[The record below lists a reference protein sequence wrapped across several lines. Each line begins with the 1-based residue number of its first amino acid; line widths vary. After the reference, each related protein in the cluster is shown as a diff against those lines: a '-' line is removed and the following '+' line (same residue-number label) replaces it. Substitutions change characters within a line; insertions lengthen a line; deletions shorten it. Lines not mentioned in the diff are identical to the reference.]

1 MRKKYNQKEF
11 DQVLDNFF
19 KTYQDRGMK
28 KWQGMMLS
36 DHTATINRDNQQR
49 AVVYSKK
56 PTMSEEQSSEL
67 LMTAY
72 ANHRQVAVQLK
83 ELDVEGHIQPD
94 IVGFVEGYHIDEI
107 MISENWVDLSN
118 INKVDMRGYDR
129 INFGRVIFPNFF
141 LLCYKNHFGMFLQW
155 FFMRYPKRYP
165 SSSALIYLKALNAFK
180 TIFIHNNIYRKL

>member
-1 MRKKYNQKEF
+1 MFVQRSYKMYDF
-11 DQVLDNFF
+11 DNIVYDFF
-19 KTYQDRGMK
+19 KNYQDRGMK

-56 PTMSEEQSSEL
+56 HTMTEEQASEL

-72 ANHRQVAVQLK
+72 ANHKQVAVQLK

-107 MISENWVDLSN
+107 MISGNWVDLSN
-118 INKVDMRGYDR
+118 INNGVYDIIKVFD
-129 INFGRVIFPNFF
+129 
-141 LLCYKNHFGMFLQW
+141 
-155 FFMRYPKRYP
+155 
-165 SSSALIYLKALNAFK
+165 
-180 TIFIHNNIYRKL
+180 

>member
-1 MRKKYNQKEF
+1 MQTNVCGDIMNKKYNQKEF
-11 DQVLDNFF
+11 DQILDNFF

-49 AVVYSKK
+49 AVVYQKK
-56 PTMSEEQSSEL
+56 PTMTEEQSSEL

-94 IVGFVEGYHIDEI
+94 IVGFVEGYHVDEI
-107 MISENWVDLSN
+107 MISGEWVDLSN
-118 INKVDMRGYDR
+118 INNVDM
-129 INFGRVIFPNFF
+129 IE
-141 LLCYKNHFGMFLQW
+141 
-155 FFMRYPKRYP
+155 
-165 SSSALIYLKALNAFK
+165 
-180 TIFIHNNIYRKL
+180 

>member
-1 MRKKYNQKEF
+1 MQTSVCRGIKMRKKYNQKEF
-11 DQVLDNFF
+11 DQILDNFF

-28 KWQGMMLS
+28 KWQGLMLS
-36 DHTATINRDNQQR
+36 DHTAAINRDNQQR

-56 PTMSEEQSSEL
+56 PTMSEEQASEL

-107 MISENWVDLSN
+107 MISGEWVDLSN
-118 INKVDMRGYDR
+118 INNVNM
-129 INFGRVIFPNFF
+129 IE
-141 LLCYKNHFGMFLQW
+141 
-155 FFMRYPKRYP
+155 
-165 SSSALIYLKALNAFK
+165 
-180 TIFIHNNIYRKL
+180 

>member
-94 IVGFVEGYHIDEI
+94 IVGFVKGYHIDEI

-118 INKVDMRGYDR
+118 INNVDM
-129 INFGRVIFPNFF
+129 IE
-141 LLCYKNHFGMFLQW
+141 
-155 FFMRYPKRYP
+155 
-165 SSSALIYLKALNAFK
+165 
-180 TIFIHNNIYRKL
+180 

>member
-19 KTYQDRGMK
+19 KTYQDQGMK

-83 ELDVEGHIQPD
+83 ELEVEGHIQPD
-94 IVGFVEGYHIDEI
+94 IVGFVKGYI
-107 MISENWVDLSN
+107 L
-118 INKVDMRGYDR
+118 MR
-129 INFGRVIFPNFF
+129 
-141 LLCYKNHFGMFLQW
+141 L
-155 FFMRYPKRYP
+155 
-165 SSSALIYLKALNAFK
+165 
-180 TIFIHNNIYRKL
+180 